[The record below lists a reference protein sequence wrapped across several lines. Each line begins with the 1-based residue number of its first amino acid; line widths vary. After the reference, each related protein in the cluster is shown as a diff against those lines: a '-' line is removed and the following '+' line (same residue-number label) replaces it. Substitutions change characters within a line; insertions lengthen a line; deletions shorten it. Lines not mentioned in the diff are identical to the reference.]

1 MTALVNTCSL
11 EQTNHEPDQVSE
23 HPVRKRMRT
32 VLAADT
38 GWQHAL

>member
-1 MTALVNTCSL
+1 MTALVNTCNL
-11 EQTNHEPDQVSE
+11 KPTNHEPVHASE
-23 HPVRKRMRT
+23 HPVRKRLRT